1 MPGRVEQITIRRPD
15 EEHPSPVERVRA
27 RASQGLEGDRNF
39 LDEPAARSSGEDL
52 TLIEAEALEA
62 FAAESGTTLE
72 HWQDRR
78 NVLTRGVGL
87 NELVGREFTVGDV
100 RCRGVELCE
109 PCRHLQSL
117 TYPEVLRGLVHRAGL
132 RADVLEGGWISVGDE
147 VRAGG

>member
-1 MPGRVEQITIRRPD
+1 MPGRVEQITIRRPH
-15 EEHPSPVERVRA
+15 EEHPTPVERVRA

-39 LDEPAARSSGEDL
+39 VAEPTERPHGQDL
-52 TLIEAEALEA
+52 TLVEAEALEA
-62 FAAESGTTLE
+62 FAAESGITLE

-78 NVLTRGVGL
+78 NVLTRGIGL
-87 NELVGREFTVGDV
+87 NALVGHEFTVGDV

-109 PCRHLQSL
+109 PCLHLQSL

-147 VRAGG
+147 VRAAS